1 MEEQRGEQGS
11 VGDAGGKD
19 RAGGATGLPMAE
31 GGSAGEPLPLE
42 IGVEEASALLR
53 RSGEEAEPVLLLDV
67 REDWEAAIVEIGAGV
82 RIPTGQLGAK
92 WGLLPKAGR
101 MVVYCHHG
109 IRSLWAAQFLR
120 GKGNERVQSLRGG
133 VDAWARE
140 VEPGKPRY

>member
-1 MEEQRGEQGS
+1 MEEQRGAEGA
-11 VGDAGGKD
+11 VGD
-19 RAGGATGLPMAE
+19 
-31 GGSAGEPLPLE
+31 AGEPLPLE
-42 IGVEEASALLR
+42 IGVEAASALLG

-67 REDWEAAIVEIGAGV
+67 REDWEAAIVEIGPGI

-92 WGLLPKAGR
+92 WGMLPKAGR

-120 GKGNERVQSLRGG
+120 GKGYERVQSLRGG

-140 VEPGKPRY
+140 VEPGMRRY